1 MALILNKSIPG
12 ITSTDEFGNSLTGY
26 TNLDY
31 TDLYGNVHENPYLVI
46 DAVIFNKLVKF
57 CKIYVSIYKD
67 KNSRENKKKSIN
79 ENEYVINNDSVYD
92 NYFSISNME
101 NVNVFTASY
110 NYINNV
116 YGNWKSDQ

>member
-1 MALILNKSIPG
+1 MALILNKSITG
-12 ITSTDEFGNSLTGY
+12 ITSTDEFGNQLTGY

-31 TDLYGNVHENPYLVI
+31 TDLYGNIHENPYLVI
-46 DAVIFNKLVKF
+46 DAVIFNKLAKF

-67 KNSRENKKKSIN
+67 KNSRENKKKSVN
-79 ENEYVINNDSVYD
+79 ENEYVINNDSAYD

-101 NVNVFTASY
+101 NLNVFAASY

-116 YGNWKSDQ
+116 YSNWKSDY